1 MYYVRM
7 AFEYAH
13 SLVTQATPQAL
24 WRLYADPATWPSWDP
39 DAELVT
45 LDGPFAS
52 GSTGTMKFTG
62 QDPLT
67 YTLEDVEAN
76 RRFTDVTSV
85 PGATIRFGHR
95 IEPLGEGAGTRLT
108 HELTIEAEEPF
119 AQELGAMI
127 SADIPDSMT
136 RLAQLAEEAAA

>member
-1 MYYVRM
+1 MYYARM
-7 AFEYAH
+7 ASFSYAH
-13 SLVTQATPQAL
+13 SIVTQAAPGAL
-24 WRLYADPATWPSWDP
+24 WRLYTDPATWPEWDP

-45 LDGPFAS
+45 LDGPFAT

-62 QDPLT
+62 QDPLA
-67 YTLEDVEAN
+67 YTLEDVETNA
-76 RRFTDVTSV
+76 RFTDVTSV

-95 IEPLGEGAGTRLT
+95 IERLDGEGTRLT
-108 HELTIEAEEPF
+108 HELTIDAEAPF